1 MDTNAKKQDALAFL
15 TSHRIG
21 TLATLAPGGTPRA
34 RPVYYVCD
42 DAFRIYFLTLSN
54 TRKVADL
61 AHDAHAAFTVFTE
74 DVPQM
79 IQIEG
84 TAEDLTNDAVIDPV
98 VRALL
103 DALMSNATY
112 HAPLTRFDPGK
123 VTFYGITPSAV
134 HWGDFTHGHGTTD
147 VLADLV

>member
-1 MDTNAKKQDALAFL
+1 MDTDAKKQDALAFL
-15 TSHRIG
+15 KGHRIG
-21 TLATLAPGGTPRA
+21 TLATLSPEGTPHA

-42 DAFRIYFLTLSN
+42 DVFAIYFLTLSN

-61 AHDAHAAFTVFTE
+61 AHDARAAFTVFAE

-84 TAEDLTNDAVIDPV
+84 TAKDLTNEAVINPI

-103 DALMSNATY
+103 DTLTSNATY

-134 HWGDFTHGHGTTD
+134 HWGDFTHGQGTSN
-147 VLADLV
+147 VLADLA